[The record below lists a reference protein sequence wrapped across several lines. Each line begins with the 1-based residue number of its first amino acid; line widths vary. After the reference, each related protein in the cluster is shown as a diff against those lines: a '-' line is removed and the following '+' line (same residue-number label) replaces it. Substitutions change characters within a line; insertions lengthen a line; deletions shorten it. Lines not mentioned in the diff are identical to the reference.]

1 MYIHAT
7 VHTKTKKEEV
17 VENKPGYFD
26 VWIKEPAERGLAN
39 KKVLELLR
47 NHLKIKGQMKIVS
60 GHHHPKK
67 MISIDE

>member
-1 MYIHAT
+1 MYIHVT
-7 VHTKTKKEEV
+7 VHTKTKKEYV
-17 VENKPGYFD
+17 INLKTGYFE

-39 KKVLELLR
+39 KKVLEVLR

-67 MISIDE
+67 MISIEE